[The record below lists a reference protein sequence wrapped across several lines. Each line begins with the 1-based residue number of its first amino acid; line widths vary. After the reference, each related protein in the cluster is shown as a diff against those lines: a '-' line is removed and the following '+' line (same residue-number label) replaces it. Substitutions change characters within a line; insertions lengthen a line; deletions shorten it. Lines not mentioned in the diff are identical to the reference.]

1 MRRRTKGS
9 LLSVVIPAFNVAGY
23 LEECLR
29 SVLAQAGPPLEV
41 VVVDDGSTDRTREVA
56 EAVAA
61 RDPRLQVFHIERR
74 GVSAARNLALRHTT
88 GDLLTF
94 ADSDDVVPPGAYAAM
109 ARRLDKTGADLV
121 TGDVVRLQEGRLSPL
136 PWVTRLHPADRTLV
150 VRDDPDLLGD
160 IFAWN
165 KMFRRSFWDDA
176 DLSWPEGLYYEDQPA
191 MTLAYLRARR
201 IAVMTDVVY
210 RWRIRSDGSSITQQR
225 AKIDDLRD
233 RWVTKQ
239 MTLDSV
245 RREGTSALVDTLLDR
260 ILPADLWRYFTLI
273 PEADDAW
280 WALLVEGVRDL
291 WGERGLRDSVL
302 PPVHRLTGWLVAHD
316 RRVDAETVI
325 VHLRNLDGRRVAR
338 VRDQHGVR
346 LEVPGLDAGS
356 VAWEAIAVRPDEA

>member
-1 MRRRTKGS
+1 MRRRIEGS

-23 LEECLR
+23 LEECLG
-29 SVLAQAGPPLEV
+29 SVLGQTGPSLEV
-41 VVVDDGSTDRTREVA
+41 VVVDDGSTDHTREVA
-56 EAVAA
+56 DAVAA
-61 RDPRLQVFHIERR
+61 RDPRLKVFHIGRC
-74 GVSAARNLALRHTT
+74 GVSAARNLALQHTT

-121 TGDVVRLQEGRLSPL
+121 TGDVARLEDDRVSPL
-136 PWVTRLHPADRTLV
+136 PWVTRLHPVDSTIVIGDA
-150 VRDDPDLLGD
+150 PDLLGD

-201 IAVMTDVVY
+201 VAVMTDVVY
-210 RWRIRSDGSSITQQR
+210 QWRIRSDGSSITQQR

-245 RREGTSALVDTLLDR
+245 RREGTPALVDVLLDR

-280 WALLVEGVRDL
+280 WALLVEGVRAL
-291 WGERGLRDSVL
+291 WGEHGLRDSVL
-302 PPVHRLTGWLVAHD
+302 PPVHRLAGWLVAHD
-316 RRVDAETVI
+316 RRADAETVI
-325 VHLRNLDGRRVAR
+325 RHLRSLDGRRVAR

-346 LEVPGLDAGS
+346 LEVPGLDPDS
-356 VAWEAIAVRPDEA
+356 VARDAIAVRPTEE